1 MQVSVEFPDKEMD
14 VPDSKWE
21 FAFGLTLGLFQE
33 SLMSAALTGA
43 LDEKDIAGTMTPGY
57 LVAAEMTGDYQ
68 SVRKE
73 STGLFQLKVPSK
85 PLISLELL
93 FQVSLVWVEFCL
105 RNSSKEEIIKALRK
119 ALEIQ
124 QMIPELSYT
133 DYFDNLGE
141 QLKEKLSTME
151 ESIG

>member
-1 MQVSVEFPDKEMD
+1 M
-14 VPDSKWE
+14 
-21 FAFGLTLGLFQE
+21 
-33 SLMSAALTGA
+33 
-43 LDEKDIAGTMTPGY
+43 DEKDFSATMMPGY
-57 LVAAEMTGDYQ
+57 MISTELKGDYQ
-68 SVRKE
+68 SARKE
-73 STGLFQLKVPSK
+73 STGLFQLKVPTK

-141 QLKEKLSTME
+141 QLKEKLSSME
-151 ESIG
+151 KSIA